1 LDEEKS
7 THAPLAPQ
15 IGFEPAFLQS
25 LLHDANPFPP
35 PSSNASLS
43 MGAPFVRVMV
53 KSKVQWS
60 VGLGILFVVSFYGI
74 AIVKHNSSPL

>member
-1 LDEEKS
+1 MIMVGFILGTPGGNFWLMTMLKQLHPCSVCELDEEKS

-35 PSSNASLS
+35 PL
-43 MGAPFVRVMV
+43 PTPHRLRVLLLL
-53 KSKVQWS
+53 
-60 VGLGILFVVSFYGI
+60 GLW
-74 AIVKHNSSPL
+74 